1 MIYGKII
8 DVINDIHLS
17 SGLLPGGPL
26 LINFHLSLEI
36 LLVNICL
43 DHARVFKIVTHI
55 VLYLKLTY
63 NFVHFGIVP
72 EIIYKAFH

>member
-1 MIYGKII
+1 MGKII
-8 DVINDIHLS
+8 DVIHNIHLS

-26 LINFHLSLEI
+26 LIKFHLSLEI

-43 DHARVFKIVTHI
+43 DHARVFKIVAHI

-63 NFVHFGIVP
+63 NFDHLCIVP
-72 EIIYKAFH
+72 EMFYKVFH